1 MNEHHVWRDAKE
13 ALQSLTRP
21 NQTIYKNFNVL
32 PLLAVILPITIVIF
46 IMLIVS
52 LIKGL
57 NCLINFI
64 L

>member
-1 MNEHHVWRDAKE
+1 MN
-13 ALQSLTRP
+13 
-21 NQTIYKNFNVL
+21 KNFNVL

-52 LIKGL
+52 LIRGL